1 MMRLP
6 YNCPVPPC
14 FGVDRWDIWDASD
27 VSDVWGVWG
36 VGCGTCGVWYVWDVW
51 GVGCWTCGVW
61 GVRRVV
67 LWKNHWW
74 GSVLYSYEDH

>member
-27 VSDVWGVWG
+27 V
-36 VGCGTCGVWYVWDVW
+36 WDVW
-51 GVGCWTCGVW
+51 GVGRVGWDVLGYGKMVGVS
-61 GVRRVV
+61 VV
-67 LWKNHWW
+67 FL
-74 GSVLYSYEDH
+74 

>member
-27 VSDVWGVWG
+27 V
-36 VGCGTCGVWYVWDVW
+36 WDVW
-51 GVGCWTCGVW
+51 GVGCVGCGTCRTCGTCGVW
-61 GVRRVV
+61 DV
-67 LWKNHWW
+67 LGGTCWVMEKWW
-74 GSVLYSYEDH
+74 GSVLYSYEDR